1 MTGLAIITGASA
13 GIGAATAA
21 ALRDAGWAVI
31 NLSHGQR
38 PVDGVDSIRTD
49 LVEPLNDALVARLRA
64 ACGDAQ
70 RVALIHNAGLLA
82 SDDAGSISAGRLH
95 DALQVNVV
103 APATLN
109 SALLDV
115 LPAGSAIVF
124 VGSTLGDK
132 AVPGA
137 LSYATSKHAVH
148 GLMRATC
155 QDLAGSGVHT
165 AVVAPGFTDTEM
177 LRAHVGGDAE
187 VLKAIAAGVTFGR
200 LIEPAEIAA
209 TILFCI
215 DNPVINGAVIHA
227 NLGQVER

>member
-1 MTGLAIITGASA
+1 MSTLAIITGASA
-13 GIGAATAA
+13 GIGAATAEL
-21 ALRDAGWAVI
+21 LRADGWQI
-31 NLSHGQR
+31 LNLSRR
-38 PVDGVDSIRTD
+38 PCPVEGVESIATD
-49 LVEPLNDALVARLRA
+49 LAQPLPETLVDTLRSRCKSA
-64 ACGDAQ
+64 G
-70 RVALIHNAGLLA
+70 RVALVHNAGLLA
-82 SDDAGSISAGRLH
+82 SDDARNIGAARLH

-103 APATLN
+103 APALIN
-109 SALLDV
+109 AALIDV
-115 LPAGSAIVF
+115 LPPGSAIVF

-177 LRAHVGGDAE
+177 LRAHVGGDEE
-187 VLKAIAAGVTFGR
+187 VLAAIASGVTFGR

-209 TILFCI
+209 AIAFCI
-215 DNPVINGAVIHA
+215 GNPVINGAVLHA
-227 NLGQVER
+227 NLGQIER